1 MSVCV
6 YLKQTILAS
15 LSAKS
20 LVMKELP
27 QVLLLSRPPTLHSI
41 YKKGDQE

>member
-1 MSVCV
+1 M

-20 LVMKELP
+20 LEMKELP
-27 QVLLLSRPPTLHSI
+27 QVLLLSRPPALYSI
-41 YKKGDQE
+41 YKKGDEE